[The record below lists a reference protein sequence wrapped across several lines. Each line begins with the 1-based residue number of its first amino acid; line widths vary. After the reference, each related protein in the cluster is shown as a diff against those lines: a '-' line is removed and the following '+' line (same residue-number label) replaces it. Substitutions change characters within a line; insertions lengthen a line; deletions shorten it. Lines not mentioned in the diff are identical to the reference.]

1 MTGRDYM
8 KRTCRM
14 IIALC
19 LPLLFC
25 GPAMAQHSGP
35 YVGAFVG
42 GNELMAAKA
51 SDNKDSFS
59 LKFDPGY
66 LGSAVAG
73 WDFAP
78 GNPVGEGRVE
88 LEYTR
93 RSNPLDKVKFV
104 EGEFKGDGKVTADSL
119 LVNFF
124 AVYRNKSRWSPYLG
138 VGIGVA
144 RMEAADLK
152 EAGFPLS
159 NSSANVFAYQ
169 AGTGVDFALTKRLSL
184 DLGYR
189 FFGSTK
195 PKFTDVNG
203 HKFGMEY
210 FSHNAILGLRIGF

>member
-1 MTGRDYM
+1 M

-14 IIALC
+14 IFTLC

-35 YVGAFVG
+35 YLGAFVG
-42 GNELMAAKA
+42 GNALMTAKA
-51 SDNKDSFS
+51 SDDQGSFS
-59 LKFDPGY
+59 LQFEPGMQ
-66 LGSAVAG
+66 GSAVAG

-93 RSNPLDKVKFV
+93 RSNPLDKVKLA
-104 EGEFKGDGKVTADSL
+104 EGDFKGSGSLTADSL

-124 AVYRNKSRWSPYLG
+124 GVFRNRSPWSPYLG
-138 VGIGVA
+138 LGIGAA

-152 EAGFPLS
+152 VDGFAMS
-159 NSSANVFAYQ
+159 NSSAVVLAYQ
-169 AGTGVDFALTKRLSL
+169 AGTGVDFAFSKRLSL

-195 PKFTDVNG
+195 PRFTEVNG
-203 HKFGMEY
+203 RKFGMEY
-210 FSHNAILGLRIGF
+210 FSHNAVLGLRVGF